1 MSLEF
6 GLIILGAVSAPL
18 VAAICLYCLLA
29 YLRCIS
35 ASRLPACISPFIRS
49 QRGEEKKE
57 QVGRPC
63 LVSML
68 PQPEPEEVM
77 SSTRPKDFNL
87 LLDTPPSS
95 PLLKADPRHAAMRW
109 LNEAE
114 SPAEDEPEDEPAPD
128 TPSVAKAASESS
140 RNLKSSLSFSRRGLG
155 SWPSSSQSSETDSEP
170 SAAGLAALVRARSFK
185 AGVASAPDEVDKYE
199 GHHLHHNC
207 LLGPTCPSSPSLQ
220 AASPRAR
227 ARALRAR
234 FDADADADVHS
245 IADVHLDAKANAD
258 DAAVL
263 VAFGQLVDHWHETA
277 ATAVPDLREVVAHM
291 TSSPEANQ
299 PMLENVGARVQLSPI
314 RHGSRRM
321 LAAMAVEVLLPQTME
336 FGALEFRPSSDGNH
350 GEGQAPASPTPSAL
364 RAMEAL
370 VAVHSWKVRRAGT
383 PAWKAKRAESA
394 LPDDSWIR
402 RRIRRR
408 AALDESAGS
417 SAPRSVESV
426 GGVEAV
432 VEVLEA
438 IETAAED
445 DSDDERYLEI

>member
-1 MSLEF
+1 M
-6 GLIILGAVSAPL
+6 LGAVSAPL

-29 YLRCIS
+29 YLRCLP
-35 ASRLPACISPFIRS
+35 ASILPACISPFICRR
-49 QRGEEKKE
+49 RGEEKKE

-68 PQPEPEEVM
+68 PQPEPEEVV
-77 SSTRPKDFNL
+77 SGTCPKDFNL
-87 LLDTPPSS
+87 LLDTPPLS
-95 PLLKADPRHAAMRW
+95 PFLKADPRHAAMRW

-114 SPAEDEPEDEPAPD
+114 SPAEDEPEDEPEPG
-128 TPSVAKAASESS
+128 TPSVAMTASESS
-140 RNLKSSLSFSRRGLG
+140 RNLKTSFSFSRRGFG
-155 SWPSSSQSSETDSEP
+155 SWPSSSQSSGTGSEP

-185 AGVASAPDEVDKYE
+185 TGVASAPDEVENYE
-199 GHHLHHNC
+199 GHHLHLNR
-207 LLGPTCPSSPSLQ
+207 LLGPTSLSSPSLQ

-227 ARALRAR
+227 ALRAR
-234 FDADADADVHS
+234 FDAEADVNS
-245 IADVHLDAKANAD
+245 IADVHLDAKADAD

-263 VAFGQLVDHWHETA
+263 VAFGQLVDYWHETE

-291 TSSPEANQ
+291 KSFPEANQ
-299 PMLENVGARVQLSPI
+299 PMLENVGARVQLSPV

-321 LAAMAVEVLLPQTME
+321 LAATAVEVFLPQTME
-336 FGALEFRPSSDGNH
+336 FGALEFRPSSNDH

-383 PAWKAKRAESA
+383 PAWKSKRAESA
-394 LPDDSWIR
+394 LPDDSWIRRR

-417 SAPRSVESV
+417 SAGAVESV
-426 GGVEAV
+426 EEVEAV
-432 VEVLEA
+432 VEVQEE
-438 IETAAED
+438 IETAAVED
-445 DSDDERYLEI
+445 DSDVDERYLEI